1 MSAVSLKL
9 ILDKMAVESVDVGD
23 SMKDVVPRVM
33 AMLLGELCR
42 ACAVRVSRVCVTY
55 VCVLRVWAFLVFF
68 MCALMCVLRWRP
80 RETQSS
86 QLRWTTWMGASRV
99 KRSRTSTQ
107 STRLRRCGGGSL
119 SPTHAARRAPVSQ
132 RGDSDVRL

>member
-42 ACAVRVSRVCVTY
+42 ACAVRVCVTY

-68 MCALMCVLRWRP
+68 YLCTHLRA
-80 RETQSS
+80 
-86 QLRWTTWMGASRV
+86 AS
-99 KRSRTSTQ
+99 
-107 STRLRRCGGGSL
+107 
-119 SPTHAARRAPVSQ
+119 AA
-132 RGDSDVRL
+132 